1 LRMDASEK
9 RHRDTSSDGLGFNH
23 PGHGGIALS
32 IKCIGDFMGMGRP
45 PKEKSFANML
55 NIAIKEAVEGSDKTK
70 LRAVADALV
79 EKAMSGDVQAIKEV
93 ADRIDGKVPQAV
105 VGDDELDPINLV
117 HRIERVI
124 VDTNDPDR

>member
-1 LRMDASEK
+1 
-9 RHRDTSSDGLGFNH
+9 
-23 PGHGGIALS
+23 
-32 IKCIGDFMGMGRP
+32 MGMGRP

-105 VGDDELDPINLV
+105 VGDAEHEPVTLKVTFGGNAA
-117 HRIERVI
+117 
-124 VDTNDPDR
+124 